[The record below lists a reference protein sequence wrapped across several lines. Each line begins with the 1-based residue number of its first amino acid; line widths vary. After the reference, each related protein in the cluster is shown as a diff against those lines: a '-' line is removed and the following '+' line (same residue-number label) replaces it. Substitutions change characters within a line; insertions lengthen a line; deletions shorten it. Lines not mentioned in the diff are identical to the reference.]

1 MNYQA
6 KQAGVR
12 KTIFNDTNNMLIKIR
27 QEGIQ
32 YDRVDYNIVMP
43 RSKQQTRLRQGF
55 EKSGM
60 YALQVRPTV
69 LTSKQQTTFVSTTT

>member
-1 MNYQA
+1 MIPN
-6 KQAGVR
+6 K
-12 KTIFNDTNNMLIKIR
+12 MLIKIR